1 MILGAR
7 KDYDHKHQR
16 KKGLLCM
23 LSFKIQTQGKI
34 NKTEI
39 IYQLDIKGVGGDTP
53 PVTLSGEIILEQEE
67 RKLGQGSRMP

>member
-1 MILGAR
+1 
-7 KDYDHKHQR
+7 
-16 KKGLLCM
+16 M